1 MTSDPQPSDSAS
13 SAPAEGR
20 RDDRPPRDDRRD
32 DRGGRDDRRGGG
44 DDRRGGR
51 GGGGGRGGFRR
62 PRGCEFCRRHVDIVD
77 YKDVELLKR
86 YVTDRG
92 KMDAR
97 RKVGTCAK
105 HQRVV
110 AQAVKRARHLA
121 LLPYTAEH
129 VRASGINMGRR

>member
-1 MTSDPQPSDSAS
+1 MTSEPQPPPSDDR
-13 SAPAEGR
+13 PRDDR
-20 RDDRPPRDDRRD
+20 RDDRGGRDDRRD
-32 DRGGRDDRRGGG
+32 DRGGRDDRRGG
-44 DDRRGGR
+44 RGG
-51 GGGGGRGGFRR
+51 GGGGGRGGGGFRR
-62 PRGCEFCRRHVDIVD
+62 PQGCEFCRRHVDVVD
-77 YKDVELLKR
+77 YKDVDLLKR

-129 VRASGINMGRR
+129 VRVSGINMGRR